1 MWEIYISNS
10 KIYTV
15 QAQNTQLS
23 TQGREVKTLK
33 TNSTFQRVI
42 VM

>member
-1 MWEIYISNS
+1 MWEIYIFNS
-10 KIYTV
+10 KIFTV

-23 TQGREVKTLK
+23 TQGREIKTLK
-33 TNSTFQRVI
+33 INSTFQRVI